1 MPPQC
6 SRPVRVRARTFTVL
20 AHSSSSGQSPCVPV
34 HVLKEIYPAVSFL
47 RQQQQEGH
55 KGHKG
60 GGCVLFRRG
69 GIKDRGDSNS
79 SGGSFHIKH
88 RSFLLLPTQ
97 FHASSA
103 ILRKEHMQTHDSNKF
118 HGYAKADH
126 LPFQNIQLD
135 VKAEVTQAWHVPDAR
150 ECLSATATAQFH
162 PFDPDAFAASRFK
175 RDNSATLLLL
185 RCSILSSPLTFKA
198 DGETW
203 GCFSWLDNIQTE
215 EEDVDVDKRLATAR
229 YVVEDDEYEQRS
241 KELKDVLSKLD
252 GIVEIL

>member
-1 MPPQC
+1 MPSQC

-20 AHSSSSGQSPCVPV
+20 AHSSSSAFRSQSPCVPV

-175 RDNSATLLLL
+175 RDNSGKTNRYRTCQTILGGP
-185 RCSILSSPLTFKA
+185 SIPIFGIKNLSFFLIRFFEVLGSPSVAGGSNFDSA
-198 DGETW
+198 
-203 GCFSWLDNIQTE
+203 
-215 EEDVDVDKRLATAR
+215 
-229 YVVEDDEYEQRS
+229 
-241 KELKDVLSKLD
+241 
-252 GIVEIL
+252 

>member
-1 MPPQC
+1 MPSQC

-47 RQQQQEGH
+47 RQQQQ
-55 KGHKG
+55 